1 MEQMP
6 QNPGAPAQD
15 SAVQAITVQG
25 SPLPEN
31 TAQSNTMQS
40 NAAQENTAQNNAA
53 ESTAVEATAAP
64 TATTIQ
70 SPEQDPALAG
80 TASAAPA
87 EAVAPAP
94 AEPKRMGLYSLIC
107 LPTGGFTAY
116 FIANI
121 PYLWMYYAYW
131 ESSSVA
137 TTTLIISFVV
147 LLCVCFTYCA
157 LAALIVEKIATRK
170 LPWGR
175 SLAISA
181 RATALLVIVLTI
193 AFFCI
198 EASLFRSRF

>member
-1 MEQMP
+1 MEQQP

-15 SAVQAITVQG
+15 STMQASAVQG
-25 SPLPEN
+25 SHLPEN
-31 TAQSNTMQS
+31 TVQS
-40 NAAQENTAQNNAA
+40 NAVQENTLQNNAA
-53 ESTAVEATAAP
+53 ENTAVEATAVPA
-64 TATTIQ
+64 ATTIQ
-70 SPEQDPALAG
+70 SPEHDPALAD
-80 TASAAPA
+80 TASVAPA

-107 LPTGGFTAY
+107 LPMGGFMAY
-116 FIANI
+116 FIANA

-131 ESSSVA
+131 ESSSIA

-198 EASLFRSRF
+198 EASLFRSRY

>member
-1 MEQMP
+1 MEQSP
-6 QNPGAPAQD
+6 QNPGVPAQASHLPD
-15 SAVQAITVQG
+15 NTV
-25 SPLPEN
+25 
-31 TAQSNTMQS
+31 QS
-40 NAAQENTAQNNAA
+40 NAAQENTVQNNAA
-53 ESTAVEATAAP
+53 ENTAVEATAVPA
-64 TATTIQ
+64 ATTIQ
-70 SPEQDPALAG
+70 SPEHDPALAG
-80 TASAAPA
+80 TASTAPA

-107 LPTGGFTAY
+107 LPMGGFMAY

-170 LPWGR
+170 LPWSR

-198 EASLFRSRF
+198 EASLFRTRF

>member
-1 MEQMP
+1 MEQSP
-6 QNPGAPAQD
+6 QNPGGPAQASAAQA
-15 SAVQAITVQG
+15 SAVQG
-25 SPLPEN
+25 SYLPEN
-31 TAQSNTMQS
+31 TAQSNAMQS
-40 NAAQENTAQNNAA
+40 NAVQENTVQNNAA
-53 ESTAVEATAAP
+53 ENTAVDATAAP
-64 TATTIQ
+64 AATTLQ
-70 SPEQDPALAG
+70 SPAQDPVAG
-80 TASAAPA
+80 TASTAPA

-137 TTTLIISFVV
+137 TTTLIISFVI

-170 LPWGR
+170 LPWSR

>member
-1 MEQMP
+1 MEQSP
-6 QNPGAPAQD
+6 QNPGGPAQASHLPD
-15 SAVQAITVQG
+15 NTV
-25 SPLPEN
+25 
-31 TAQSNTMQS
+31 QS
-40 NAAQENTAQNNAA
+40 NAAQENTVQNNAA
-53 ESTAVEATAAP
+53 ESIAVEATAVPAA
-64 TATTIQ
+64 TALQ
-70 SPEQDPALAG
+70 SPAQDP
-80 TASAAPA
+80 ASAAPN
-87 EAVAPAP
+87 EAVAAQNAP

-137 TTTLIISFVV
+137 TATLIISFVV

-181 RATALLVIVLTI
+181 RATALLVIILTI
-193 AFFCI
+193 AFFSI

>member
-1 MEQMP
+1 MEQSP
-6 QNPGAPAQD
+6 QNPGGPAQA
-15 SAVQAITVQG
+15 SAVQG
-25 SPLPEN
+25 SYLPEN
-31 TAQSNTMQS
+31 TAQR
-40 NAAQENTAQNNAA
+40 NAVQESTVQNNAA
-53 ESTAVEATAAP
+53 ENTAVEATAVPA
-64 TATTIQ
+64 ATTIQ
-70 SPEQDPALAG
+70 SPEHDPALAD
-80 TASAAPA
+80 TASATPA

-137 TTTLIISFVV
+137 TTILIISFVV

-198 EASLFRSRF
+198 ESSLFRSRY

>member
-107 LPTGGFTAY
+107 LPMGGFMAY

-170 LPWGR
+170 LPWSR

>member
-1 MEQMP
+1 MEQTP

-15 SAVQAITVQG
+15 SAVQG

-31 TAQSNTMQS
+31 TAQSN
-40 NAAQENTAQNNAA
+40 AVQENTVQNNAA
-53 ESTAVEATAAP
+53 ESTTVEATAAP
-64 TATTIQ
+64 TATALQ
-70 SPEQDPALAG
+70 SPEHDPAAAG
-80 TASAAPA
+80 AASAASA

-107 LPTGGFTAY
+107 LPIGGFMAY
-116 FIANI
+116 FIAAS
-121 PYLWMYYAYW
+121 PYLWLYYAYW
-131 ESSSVA
+131 GSSSIA
-137 TTTLIISFVV
+137 TAPLIISFVV

-170 LPWGR
+170 LPWKR

-193 AFFCI
+193 VFFCYT
-198 EASLFRSRF
+198 SYLLRGGY

>member
-1 MEQMP
+1 MEQSP
-6 QNPGAPAQD
+6 QNPGAPAQG
-15 SAVQAITVQG
+15 SAVQG

-31 TAQSNTMQS
+31 TAQSN
-40 NAAQENTAQNNAA
+40 AVQENTVQNNAA
-53 ESTAVEATAAP
+53 ESTTVEATAVP
-64 TATTIQ
+64 TATALQ
-70 SPEQDPALAG
+70 SPAQDPAVDGA
-80 TASAAPA
+80 ASAAPA

-107 LPTGGFTAY
+107 LPTGGFTAF
-116 FIANI
+116 FIANS

-137 TTTLIISFVV
+137 TATLIISFVV

-193 AFFCI
+193 VFFCYT
-198 EASLFRSRF
+198 SYLLRGGRY

>member
-1 MEQMP
+1 MEQSP

-15 SAVQAITVQG
+15 SAVQG

-31 TAQSNTMQS
+31 TAQSN
-40 NAAQENTAQNNAA
+40 AVQENTVQNNAA
-53 ESTAVEATAAP
+53 ESTAVEASAVP
-64 TATTIQ
+64 TATALQ
-70 SPEQDPALAG
+70 SPAQDPAVDGA
-80 TASAAPA
+80 ASAAPA

-107 LPTGGFTAY
+107 LPTGGFTAF
-116 FIANI
+116 FIANS

-137 TTTLIISFVV
+137 TATLIISFVV

-193 AFFCI
+193 VFFCYT
-198 EASLFRSRF
+198 SYLLRGGY

>member
-1 MEQMP
+1 MEQSP

-15 SAVQAITVQG
+15 STVQG
-25 SPLPEN
+25 N
-31 TAQSNTMQS
+31 TAQGNAMQS
-40 NAAQENTAQNNAA
+40 SASQGYTAQGSIA
-53 ESTAVEATAAP
+53 ESIAVEATAAP
-64 TATTIQ
+64 AATALQ
-70 SPEQDPALAG
+70 SPAQDPAAG
-80 TASAAPA
+80 TASVAPS

-107 LPTGGFTAY
+107 LPTGGFTAF

-181 RATALLVIVLTI
+181 RATALLMIVLTI

>member
-1 MEQMP
+1 MEQQP
-6 QNPGAPAQD
+6 QNPGAPAQASHLPD
-15 SAVQAITVQG
+15 NTV
-25 SPLPEN
+25 
-31 TAQSNTMQS
+31 QS
-40 NAAQENTAQNNAA
+40 NAAQENTVQNNAA
-53 ESTAVEATAAP
+53 ESTAVESTAVPAATAL
-64 TATTIQ
+64 Q
-70 SPEQDPALAG
+70 SPAQDPAVDGA
-80 TASAAPA
+80 ASAAPA
-87 EAVAPAP
+87 EAVDPAP

-116 FIANI
+116 FIANT

-137 TTTLIISFVV
+137 TATLIISFVV

>member
-1 MEQMP
+1 MEQQP

-15 SAVQAITVQG
+15 SAMQASAVQG
-25 SPLPEN
+25 SHLPEN
-31 TAQSNTMQS
+31 TVQS
-40 NAAQENTAQNNAA
+40 NAA
-53 ESTAVEATAAP
+53 ESTTVEASAVP
-64 TATTIQ
+64 TATALQ
-70 SPEQDPALAG
+70 SPAQDPAVDGA
-80 TASAAPA
+80 ASAAPA

-137 TTTLIISFVV
+137 TTTLIISFVI

-170 LPWGR
+170 LPWSR

>member
-1 MEQMP
+1 MEQSP
-6 QNPGAPAQD
+6 QNPGAPAQG
-15 SAVQAITVQG
+15 SAVQG

-31 TAQSNTMQS
+31 TAQSN
-40 NAAQENTAQNNAA
+40 AVQENTVQNNAA
-53 ESTAVEATAAP
+53 ESTTVEATAVP
-64 TATTIQ
+64 TATALQ
-70 SPEQDPALAG
+70 SPAQDPAVDGA
-80 TASAAPA
+80 ASAAPA

-107 LPTGGFTAY
+107 LPTGSFTAF
-116 FIANI
+116 FIANS

-137 TTTLIISFVV
+137 TATLIISFVV

-193 AFFCI
+193 VFFCYT
-198 EASLFRSRF
+198 SYLLRGGY

>member
-1 MEQMP
+1 MEQQP

-15 SAVQAITVQG
+15 STMQASAVPG
-25 SPLPEN
+25 N
-31 TAQSNTMQS
+31 TAQS
-40 NAAQENTAQNNAA
+40 NAAQENTVQNNAT
-53 ESTAVEATAAP
+53 ESTAVESTAVPAATAP
-64 TATTIQ
+64 Q
-70 SPEQDPALAG
+70 SPEHDPALAD
-80 TASAAPA
+80 TASADAV

-107 LPTGGFTAY
+107 LPMGGFMAY

-198 EASLFRSRF
+198 EASLFRSRY

>member
-1 MEQMP
+1 MEQSP
-6 QNPGAPAQD
+6 QNPGAPAQG
-15 SAVQAITVQG
+15 SAVQG

-31 TAQSNTMQS
+31 TAQSN
-40 NAAQENTAQNNAA
+40 AVQENTVQNNAA
-53 ESTAVEATAAP
+53 ESTTVEATAVP
-64 TATTIQ
+64 TATALQ
-70 SPEQDPALAG
+70 SPAQDPAVDGA
-80 TASAAPA
+80 ASAAPA

-107 LPTGGFTAY
+107 LPTGGFTAF
-116 FIANI
+116 FIANS

-137 TTTLIISFVV
+137 TATLIISFVV

-181 RATALLVIVLTI
+181 RATALLVVVLTI
-193 AFFCI
+193 VFFCYT
-198 EASLFRSRF
+198 SYLLRGGY

>member
-1 MEQMP
+1 MEQQP

-15 SAVQAITVQG
+15 SAVQG
-25 SPLPEN
+25 N
-31 TAQSNTMQS
+31 TAQGNAMQS
-40 NAAQENTAQNNAA
+40 NASQGYTAQGSIA
-53 ESTAVEATAAP
+53 ESIAVDATAAP
-64 TATTIQ
+64 ATTALQ
-70 SPEQDPALAG
+70 SPAQDPAVDGA
-80 TASAAPA
+80 TSAASA

-170 LPWGR
+170 LSWGR

-181 RATALLVIVLTI
+181 RATALLVIILTI

>member
-1 MEQMP
+1 MEQSP

-15 SAVQAITVQG
+15 SAAQG

-31 TAQSNTMQS
+31 TAQSN
-40 NAAQENTAQNNAA
+40 AVQENTVQNNAA
-53 ESTAVEATAAP
+53 ESTAVEASAVP
-64 TATTIQ
+64 TATALQ
-70 SPEQDPALAG
+70 SPEHDPAAAG
-80 TASAAPA
+80 VASAAPA

-131 ESSSVA
+131 ESSSIA
-137 TTTLIISFVV
+137 TATLIISFVV

-193 AFFCI
+193 VFFCYT
-198 EASLFRSRF
+198 SYLLRGGY

>member
-1 MEQMP
+1 MEQQP

-15 SAVQAITVQG
+15 STMQASAMLG
-25 SPLPEN
+25 SQLPEN
-31 TAQSNTMQS
+31 TAQSN
-40 NAAQENTAQNNAA
+40 AAQENIVQNNAA
-53 ESTAVEATAAP
+53 ESTAVEASAVPA
-64 TATTIQ
+64 ATTIQ
-70 SPEQDPALAG
+70 SPEQDPALAD
-80 TASAAPA
+80 TASVAPA

-107 LPTGGFTAY
+107 LPIGGFMAF
-116 FIANI
+116 FIANT
-121 PYLWMYYAYW
+121 PYLWAYYAYW

-137 TTTLIISFVV
+137 TTTLIISFVI

-170 LPWGR
+170 LPWSR

-193 AFFCI
+193 TFFCI
-198 EASLFRSRF
+198 EASLFRTRY

>member
-1 MEQMP
+1 MEQSP

-15 SAVQAITVQG
+15 SAVQG
-25 SPLPEN
+25 N
-31 TAQSNTMQS
+31 TAQGNAMQS
-40 NAAQENTAQNNAA
+40 SASQGYTAQGSIA
-53 ESTAVEATAAP
+53 ESIAVEATAAP
-64 TATTIQ
+64 AATALQ
-70 SPEQDPALAG
+70 SPAQDPAVDGA
-80 TASAAPA
+80 ASAAPA

-170 LPWGR
+170 LSWGR

-181 RATALLVIVLTI
+181 RATALLVIILTI

>member
-1 MEQMP
+1 MEQSP

-15 SAVQAITVQG
+15 SAMQASTVQG
-25 SPLPEN
+25 NPLPEN
-31 TAQSNTMQS
+31 TAQSN
-40 NAAQENTAQNNAA
+40 AVQENTVQNNAA
-53 ESTAVEATAAP
+53 ESTTVEASAVP
-64 TATTIQ
+64 TATALQ

-80 TASAAPA
+80 TTS
-87 EAVAPAP
+87 VAPAP

-131 ESSSVA
+131 ESSSIA
-137 TTTLIISFVV
+137 TATLIISFVV

>member
-1 MEQMP
+1 MEQSP

-15 SAVQAITVQG
+15 STMQASAVQG

-31 TAQSNTMQS
+31 TAQSNAMQS
-40 NAAQENTAQNNAA
+40 NASQGYAVQNNAA
-53 ESTAVEATAAP
+53 ESTAVESTAAP
-64 TATTIQ
+64 AATALQ
-70 SPEQDPALAG
+70 SPEHDPALAG
-80 TASAAPA
+80 AASAAPS
-87 EAVAPAP
+87 ETVAPAP